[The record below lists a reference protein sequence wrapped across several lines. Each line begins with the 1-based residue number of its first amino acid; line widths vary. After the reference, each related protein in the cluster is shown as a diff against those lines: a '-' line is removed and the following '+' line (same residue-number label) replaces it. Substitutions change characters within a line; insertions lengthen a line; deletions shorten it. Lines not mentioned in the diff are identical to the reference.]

1 MAQIF
6 ISYSRKDGEFVHRL
20 DEELRRR
27 GREAWVDWEG
37 IRALENWEETIYAA
51 IEGADTFIFVLT
63 PDSVASEICGREI
76 KHAAAQNKR
85 MVPLVARDLKADT
98 VHESLAKL
106 NWIFCR
112 DSDDFQ
118 KATDTLVSALDTDL
132 EWVHAH
138 TDLLTQAIK
147 WEANSKSRSLVLRGE
162 ALKVAEQW
170 LAQAGAQ
177 KERQPTALQTEYIIA
192 SRKAAAQRQRITLGA
207 VTFGLVVAI
216 VLAIMA
222 FFAEA
227 KARKQTQV
235 AVAATK
241 RTSEVAS
248 RGNVSLAGYSKES
261 GKNAQA
267 LAQLAQAL
275 RLNPENQNAS
285 GFAADMLTQ
294 LGWHVPL
301 RGSMG
306 HEDVVNSAQFS
317 PDGRRVVT
325 ASYDKTARLWDVASG
340 KQIGAPM
347 KHEDT
352 VWSAQ
357 FSSDGQRVVTAS
369 QDKTARLW
377 DAVNG
382 KPIGETMKHEDNVH
396 FAQFSPDSQRVVTA
410 SADKTA
416 RLWDAASG
424 RPIGEPMKHEK
435 SVNSAQF
442 SPDGQ
447 RVVTASSDKVALWD
461 AASGK
466 PIGEPMKHENY
477 VNAAQFSPDGQ
488 RVVTAS
494 LAKAALWDAASS
506 KLIGE
511 PMKHESLVKSAQFS
525 PDGQRVVT
533 ASLDKTARL
542 WDAVSGRPIGE
553 PMKHENGVNSAQ
565 FSPDGQRVVT
575 ASEDKTARL
584 WDAASGKPIGEPMKH
599 EERVHSA
606 QFSPDGQRVV
616 TASDDKTAR
625 LWDAVSGKPI
635 GEPLKHEHIVWSGQ
649 FSPDGQRVVTASGEE
664 GTGTAQLWNTAT
676 GKPIGAPMK
685 HEDNVNSAQFSPDAQ
700 RVVTTTDD
708 KTARLW
714 DAASGKPIGVP
725 MTHDDRLTSAQ
736 FSPDGQRVVTA
747 SYDKT
752 ARLWDATIVTNKDT
766 REDVLLLAE
775 LAEATGG
782 GTLETVGQA
791 ENFEVLTP
799 EQSDATREKIAAKFV
814 GPPLKLTPLQRFM
827 KWSVSDRRGR
837 TISPFSQETVSEW
850 SENRIKEGTVEGLR
864 SALQV
869 DPANARITAHLG
881 RRLANR
887 ARKQGNDPD
896 EARRARG
903 EADFLTSRA
912 QKLAPNNEEVKKLRD
927 EVVNVGTSTPVP
939 ITPTAVTPEVQRESS
954 NNSGWLTS
962 AEYQR
967 EFDVR
972 KSEFYPANIEGR
984 CHDGREEFR
993 AEWKKRPLQSAFQS
1007 HHGITK
1013 QQFED
1018 RGNTLREQGYSL
1030 EFSAAFQ
1037 DCNDVTR
1044 YQATWLKK
1052 N

>member
-285 GFAADMLTQ
+285 GFAAAMLTQ
-294 LGWHVPL
+294 LGWDVPL

-382 KPIGETMKHEDNVH
+382 KPIGETMKHE
-396 FAQFSPDSQRVVTA
+396 
-410 SADKTA
+410 
-416 RLWDAASG
+416 
-424 RPIGEPMKHEK
+424 E

-447 RVVTASSDKVALWD
+447 RILTASSDKVALWD

-565 FSPDGQRVVT
+565 FSPDGQQVVT
-575 ASEDKTARL
+575 ASDDETARL

-599 EERVHSA
+599 GNRVNSAQLSPDGQRMVTASDDKTVRLWDAASGKPIGEPMKHKGGLLSA

-616 TASDDKTAR
+616 TASEDKTAR
-625 LWDAVSGKPI
+625 LWDATSGKPI
-635 GEPLKHEHIVWSGQ
+635 GAPLKHEHIVWSGQ

-664 GTGTAQLWNTAT
+664 GTGTAQLWNAAT

-685 HEDNVNSAQFSPDAQ
+685 HEDNVNSAQFSPDGQ
-700 RVVTTTDD
+700 RVVTASDD

-747 SYDKT
+747 LYDKT

-850 SENRIKEGTVEGLR
+850 LENRIKEGTVEGLR

-887 ARKQGNDPD
+887 ARKQGSDPD

-912 QKLAPNNEEVKKLRD
+912 QKLAPNNEEVNKLRD

-939 ITPTAVTPEVQRESS
+939 IMSTAVTPEVQRESS

-993 AEWKKRPLQSAFQS
+993 AEWKKRPLQIAFQS

-1018 RGNTLREQGYSL
+1018 RGNALREQGYSL